1 VQRWLAASQTVDC
14 RLRDDCLAKRRN
26 ELAQ

>member
-1 VQRWLAASQTVDC
+1 VQRWLTASQTVDC
-14 RLRDDCLAKRRN
+14 RLRDDRLAKRRN